1 MKTKKNWIQ
10 LILIFML
17 VFSLAMPALANHRE
31 EKYDQN
37 SLASTEDGKTTDL
50 RVDKI
55 NPVTL
60 KTLGTMASGADNPI
74 NIILQP
80 QDQSGNI
87 GELFTLSIVALG
99 SNLTYEWY
107 VVLPNTP
114 NEATYVTDEQSWTL
128 PFEEA
133 YDGLRFYCIVKD
145 DKGNEVRSDTA
156 TVTVLSNGIVIT
168 KQPKSQT
175 GSNGELLLFDIE
187 AKGDN
192 LSYAWYAYHP
202 QIPDVVKEISTEQ
215 YWAVEIDE
223 EMNGLCFYCVVSDGS
238 GKTRKSNTVTLT
250 VDQSYMMLNG
260 YTTSLNGTIEMN
272 FSMKLSDDIV
282 KDQTAYMQ
290 FELPG
295 SNHTEEKVML
305 KDARK
310 TTRSGVVYYVFSAG
324 VAAKN
329 MTSDIKAQ
337 FFCSNGNRMTKQYVY
352 TIRDY
357 CDYIIDNPGSYGTK
371 AVTLAKAILN
381 YGGYAQL
388 YYNVNVKDLANK
400 NIDSSLPDFSL
411 GAAYKPV
418 TNGSATGLSWLGST
432 VMTTTAT
439 GIRHYF
445 SIDGNWADYTF
456 SVDSTTLSPATSSS
470 GTFVEIPGIRAK
482 ELGTGKVLTA
492 KNNKDNTTLTV
503 KYSVYS
509 NIKSVIEGTGYTA
522 KTRNLMKS
530 MYYYCEAV
538 KAYLGTS

>member
-10 LILIFML
+10 LILIFMI

-37 SLASTEDGKTTDL
+37 SLASTEDGKTDL
-50 RVDKI
+50 RVDQI

-133 YDGLRFYCIVKD
+133 YDGLRFYCIIKD
-145 DKGNEVRSDTA
+145 DNGNEVKSDTA
-156 TVTVLSNGIVIT
+156 TVTVLSDGIVIT
-168 KQPKSQT
+168 EQPKSQT
-175 GSNGELLLFDIE
+175 GNIGELLLFNIE
-187 AKGDN
+187 ARGEN
-192 LSYAWYAYHP
+192 LSYTWYTYHP
-202 QIPDVVKEISTEQ
+202 QMPDVVQKISTEQ

-223 EMNGLCFYCVVSDGS
+223 EMDGLCFYCVVSDDK

-250 VDQSYMMLNG
+250 VSESCTQLSG

-272 FSMKLSDDIV
+272 FYMKLSDDIAT
-282 KDQTAYMQ
+282 DQTAYMQ

-295 SNHTEEKVML
+295 SNHSAEKVML

-310 TTRSGVVYYVFSAG
+310 STRNGVVYYVFSAG

-337 FFCSNGNRMTKQYVY
+337 FIYSNGSRRTKQYVY
-352 TIRDY
+352 AIRDY
-357 CDYIIDNPGSYGTK
+357 CDYIIDNSSSYGTK

-388 YYNVNVKDLANK
+388 YYNENVKDLANK
-400 NIDSSLPDFSL
+400 NIDSNLPNFTL
-411 GAAYKPV
+411 GTAYKPV
-418 TNGSATGLSWLGST
+418 TKGEATGVKWLGST
-432 VMTTTAT
+432 VMTTTST

-445 SIDGNWADYTF
+445 SIEGNLSNYNF
-456 SVDSTTLSPATSSS
+456 SVDGKTVSPVNSSN
-470 GTFVEIPGIRAK
+470 GIYVEIPGIRAK
-482 ELGTGKVLTA
+482 ELGTAKVLTV
-492 KNNKDNTTLTV
+492 KNKTDSTTLTV

-509 NIKSVIEGTGYTA
+509 NIKSVIENSSYNT
-522 KTRNLMKS
+522 KTKNLMKS